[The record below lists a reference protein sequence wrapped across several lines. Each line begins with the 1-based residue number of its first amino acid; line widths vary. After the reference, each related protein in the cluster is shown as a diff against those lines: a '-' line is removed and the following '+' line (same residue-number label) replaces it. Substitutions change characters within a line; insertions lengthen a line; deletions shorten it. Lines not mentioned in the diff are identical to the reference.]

1 MHFNTNITVCIFL
14 HIIMYFYYIIYVF
27 LELITYII
35 KYYVF

>member
-1 MHFNTNITVCIFL
+1 MYFL

-27 LELITYII
+27 LELVTYII